1 MRTLGRRIDF
11 AAGEMCGANK
21 VLQTWVYCVCFAS
34 QNAILSQ
41 PSADSSFP
49 KEPCPR
55 GGDGRGGSA
64 VTFLPRNKRQRPHST
79 QLRNEPTPAETRL
92 WYGFLR
98 TASPRW
104 HRQRIIDSYIVDFFC
119 LKAKL
124 VVELDGSQHYDKN
137 GLVEYDRI
145 RTEYLEALELKVLR
159 FTNFEIENDFCG
171 VCRKIQLE
179 VERRVKTI

>member
-1 MRTLGRRIDF
+1 MD
-11 AAGEMCGANK
+11 
-21 VLQTWVYCVCFAS
+21 
-34 QNAILSQ
+34 
-41 PSADSSFP
+41 
-49 KEPCPR
+49 
-55 GGDGRGGSA
+55 
-64 VTFLPRNKRQRPHST
+64 FLPRNKKERPHST
-79 QLRNEPTPAETRL
+79 RLRSEMTPQERRL
-92 WYGFLR
+92 WYDFLR

-104 HRQRIIDSYIVDFFC
+104 NRQRIIDSYIVDFFC

-124 VVELDGSQHYDKN
+124 VVELDGSQHYDEN

-179 VERRVKTI
+179 VERRVDAI